1 MEVKVETTRAMRGGM
16 RGLTSTPE
24 TGKTIYQPIV
34 VKLFTILS
42 PRLSACQCKI
52 EQEKI
57 DGLWKNPDACLKKM
71 GREGVAPRK
80 SPRSPD
86 NRLN

>member
-1 MEVKVETTRAMRGGM
+1 MAVKVETTRAMRGGM

-34 VKLFTILS
+34 KLFTILS
-42 PRLSACQCKI
+42 PRLPACQWKI

-57 DGLWKNPDACLKKM
+57 DGLRKNPDACLKKM
-71 GREGVAPRK
+71 AREGVAPE
-80 SPRSPD
+80 RSPVA
-86 NRLN
+86 R